1 MADHPRFPSDPRP
14 LQAGP
19 LARRALR
26 ALALAAV
33 ALILAACASTEKND
47 PTSKWD
53 ADRLYR
59 EAHDEFLASN
69 WGKSRELFEKLESRF
84 PFGRYAQ
91 QAQLE
96 IAYTY
101 YKEGDVPQTL
111 SAVERFLK
119 ENPNHPNADY
129 AHYLRGLANFNESP
143 LLVGKWFGYRVAERD
158 PKAQR
163 ESFEAFKEL
172 ATRYPDSRYT
182 PDAIERMHWLVNQ
195 LAQHEVAVARFYF
208 ERSAYLAVI
217 ERAQGVVRDY
227 PAAPSVE
234 EALTLMAASYGRLGM
249 KELQDD
255 TLRVLARSFPDRHA
269 AHSTAAPAAQATAAA
284 AP

>member
-1 MADHPRFPSDPRP
+1 LLCTRA
-14 LQAGP
+14 
-19 LARRALR
+19 ARRLFALTV
-26 ALALAAV
+26 LAAV
-33 ALILAACASTEKND
+33 ALIVSACATGEKND

-59 EAHDEFLASN
+59 EAHEEFVANN
-69 WGKSRELFEKLESRF
+69 WTRARELFEKLESRY

-101 YKEGDVPQTL
+101 FKEGDVAQTI

-129 AHYLRGLANFNESP
+129 AEYLRGLANFNESP
-143 LLVGKWFGYRVAERD
+143 VLIGRWFGYRVAERD

-172 ATRYPDSRYT
+172 VTRYPDSRYA

-195 LAQHEVAVARFYF
+195 LAKHEVAVARFYL

-227 PAAPSVE
+227 PAAPAVE
-234 EALTLMAASYGRLGM
+234 DALKLMAEAYGRLGM
-249 KELQDD
+249 KELRDD

-269 AHSTAAPAAQATAAA
+269 ARAGADAVPGAAAVAAP
-284 AP
+284 